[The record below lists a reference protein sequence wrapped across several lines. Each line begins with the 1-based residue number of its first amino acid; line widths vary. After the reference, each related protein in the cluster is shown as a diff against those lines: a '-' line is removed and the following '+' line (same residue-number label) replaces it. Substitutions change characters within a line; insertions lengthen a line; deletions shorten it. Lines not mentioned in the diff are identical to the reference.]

1 MWSQGKDFV
10 VGRIE
15 LGSDNNASEKEMTEQ
30 IWAYYFQGLKIIMD
44 KQQAASTAA
53 VRAAL
58 L

>member
-1 MWSQGKDFV
+1 
-10 VGRIE
+10 
-15 LGSDNNASEKEMTEQ
+15 MTEQ

-53 VRAAL
+53 VRAPL